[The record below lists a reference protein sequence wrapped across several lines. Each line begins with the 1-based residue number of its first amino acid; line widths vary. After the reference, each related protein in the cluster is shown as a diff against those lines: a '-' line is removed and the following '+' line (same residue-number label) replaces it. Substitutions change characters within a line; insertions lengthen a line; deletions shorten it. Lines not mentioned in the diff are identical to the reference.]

1 MHHFDTYISY
11 QWRRKWQPSLVFLPG
26 KSHRQM
32 SQAGY
37 TPWGRKASDMTEW
50 AHVHKLPVIT
60 SKTNFEILVIET
72 PSFFLKIFKEI
83 FRSLF
88 HMRLSC
94 FLKFI
99 CCSVALSCLT
109 LWDPMGCS
117 TPDLPVPHHL
127 LEFAQVYTHCIGD
140 TVQPSHPVT
149 HSSISALNLSP
160 GTFPMSCLL
169 ASAKQNTGA

>member
-11 QWRRKWQPSLVFLPG
+11 QWRRKWQPSLVFLTG
-26 KSHRQM
+26 KSHGQM

-37 TPWGRKASDMTEW
+37 TPWSHKAWDMTEW
-50 AHVHKLPVIT
+50 AHVHKLPVII
-60 SKTNFEILVIET
+60 SKINFEILVIET

-99 CCSVALSCLT
+99 CCSVTLSCLT
-109 LWDPMGCS
+109 FCNTMDCS
-117 TPDLPVPHHL
+117 MPGLPVPHHL
-127 LEFAQVYTHCIGD
+127 PKFAPVFMSIASMMPSSHLFLFLLLPSSFPASGVLSESAVCIR
-140 TVQPSHPVT
+140 
-149 HSSISALNLSP
+149 
-160 GTFPMSCLL
+160 
-169 ASAKQNTGA
+169 